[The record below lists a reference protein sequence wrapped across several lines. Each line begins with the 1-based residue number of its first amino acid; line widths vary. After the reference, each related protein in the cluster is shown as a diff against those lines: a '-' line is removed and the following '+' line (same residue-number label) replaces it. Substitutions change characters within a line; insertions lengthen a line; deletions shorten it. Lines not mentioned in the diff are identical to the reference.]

1 MKTDTFRA
9 QLFNSPDFEIRQIG
23 QLSDE
28 SLENLRLLADQHGRK
43 EAAGGEVTR
52 AGVLDQL
59 AQIKAIFAPPP
70 QTTNSQDLDAEA
82 AHVRKL
88 AAAIVWGSK

>member
-1 MKTDTFRA
+1 MEVDTLRA

-28 SLENLRLLADQHGRK
+28 SLENLQRAYRASLYQAV
-43 EAAGGEVTR
+43 GGQVTR

-70 QTTNSQDLDAEA
+70 QTTNAPV
-82 AHVRKL
+82 AHARKL
-88 AAAIVWGSK
+88 AGESE

>member
-28 SLENLRLLADQHGRK
+28 SLDNLRRAYRASVY
-43 EAAGGEVTR
+43 EAAGGQVTR

-88 AAAIVWGSK
+88 AAAIVWGSE